1 MEFLGIGPL
10 ELLLV
15 VLLALI
21 ILGPKELQNA
31 GKMLGKSLNKLVKS
45 DTWKVFKQT
54 SEKIK
59 YLPNELMREAQM
71 EEYKI
76 GLENQ
81 PAKPITGAP
90 PAGEKTELEAPRIV
104 PPLGVQ
110 PPAEENKIVP
120 PPAGENPPPDERQHG

>member
-1 MEFLGIGPL
+1 MEILGIGPL

-31 GKMLGKSLNKLVKS
+31 GKTLGRSLNKLIKS
-45 DTWKVFKQT
+45 DLWKVFRQT

-76 GLENQ
+76 AQENQ
-81 PAKPITGAP
+81 PTEAATSVP
-90 PAGEKTELEAPRIV
+90 PAGEEAAAEPPRIV
-104 PPLGVQ
+104 PPAGVQ
-110 PPAEENKIVP
+110 PPAGEEKTI
-120 PPAGENPPPDERQHG
+120 PPDADEQQHG